1 MHFAKKLSLKIQ
13 NIDRHPK
20 SFIKFKSRNSF
31 YRYNLCV
38 RKKKKVLEFVECMKI
53 NSAIAGWLTDC
64 AAYERKLYTYIHTLS
79 VPPLKNG
86 NLNEMWDVVRYSHE
100 RATPTRTAC
109 GRSE

>member
-1 MHFAKKLSLKIQ
+1 
-13 NIDRHPK
+13 
-20 SFIKFKSRNSF
+20 
-31 YRYNLCV
+31 
-38 RKKKKVLEFVECMKI
+38 MKI

-64 AAYERKLYTYIHTLS
+64 TAYERKLYTYIHTLS